1 MGREQPLLPWT
12 LWQAQRR
19 SLDAPKCRGSLEGS
33 GLPKNSGLGSE
44 REELLSCPAARRRAL
59 RPALR
64 LGHACVYSTRQRAR
78 SLGDTPHSQ
87 APHSQPAG
95 KLSCG

>member
-1 MGREQPLLPWT
+1 MGREQPLLPPGPCGKHDGC
-12 LWQAQRR
+12 
-19 SLDAPKCRGSLEGS
+19 SLDAPKCRGSLEGC

-64 LGHACVYSTRQRAR
+64 LGHACVYSTR
-78 SLGDTPHSQ
+78 
-87 APHSQPAG
+87 
-95 KLSCG
+95 